1 MKIEEVDINTI
12 KPYKNNPREI
22 PIEAV
27 EKVKQSIKEFG
38 NNQPIVV
45 DKDNVIVVGH
55 TRWRAFK
62 NLGKTKAFIVKKD
75 FNKSEAI
82 AYRIMDNRSGENSKW
97 DKSLLKQEIDTLKDI
112 DFNLD
117 MTGFTFDE
125 LDKIMENNPIFK
137 APNDMIADI
146 NTDSI
151 QAPNSSV
158 KMMQLFFTT
167 ETEKKF
173 REMVKELQEEYN
185 KTNVTDTV
193 FTIVE
198 KEYKLY
204 KDEK

>member
-12 KPYKNNPREI
+12 KPYKNNPIEI

-55 TRWRAFK
+55 TRWRALK

-97 DKSLLKQEIDTLKDI
+97 DKSLLKQEIDTLKDT

>member
-22 PIEAV
+22 PFEAV

-55 TRWRAFK
+55 TRWRALK

-97 DKSLLKQEIDTLKDI
+97 DKSLLKQEIDTLKDT

-158 KMMQLFFTT
+158 KMMQLFFTI